1 MLNNHKFWAFAT
13 LFCMAMTLASGFD
26 MTEE

>member
-1 MLNNHKFWAFAT
+1 MLHNHKFWAFAT
-13 LFCMAMTLASGFD
+13 LFCMAMTLASGFG

>member
-13 LFCMAMTLASGFD
+13 LFCMAMALASGFG
-26 MTEE
+26 MIEE